1 MSAPVHHIIRNN
13 TFWLSP
19 QRCLFWENE
28 QALIV
33 SDLHLGKTGHFRKQ
47 GIAVPQAVYKEDLQR
62 LFSEIQYYKPRQL
75 IIVGDMFHSKENRE
89 LDLFVRWRNDM
100 PLVDVHLVKGNH
112 DILKDEWYSDANIS
126 ISQEQLCIGEF
137 VFTHEA
143 TAANCTGDQHPYVFS
158 GHIHPGV
165 SIHGLGR
172 QSLTFPCYYFGEQ
185 YAVLPAFSKFT
196 GVKVMRKGKGD
207 RLFAIVNQSIIA
219 V

>member
-1 MSAPVHHIIRNN
+1 MSAPVHHKIRNN

-19 QRCLFWENE
+19 QRCVFWEE
-28 QALIV
+28 AQALIV

-62 LFSEIQYYKPRQL
+62 LFSEIQYYKPKQL

-89 LDLFVRWRNDM
+89 LELFVRWRNDM
-100 PLVDVHLVKGNH
+100 PQVDVHLVKGNH
-112 DILKDEWYSDANIS
+112 DILKDEWYSQANIG
-126 ISQEQLCIGEF
+126 ISQEQLCIGDF
-137 VFTHEA
+137 IFTHEA
-143 TAANCTGDQHPYVFS
+143 TATNCTGGQQPYVFS

-165 SIHGLGR
+165 SIYGLGR

-185 YAVLPAFSKFT
+185 YAILPAFSKFT

-207 RLFAIVNQSIIA
+207 KLFAIVNQS
-219 V
+219 VMPV

>member
-19 QRCLFWENE
+19 QRCIYWENE

-62 LFSEIQYYKPRQL
+62 LFSEIQYYKPKQL

-89 LDLFVRWRNDM
+89 LDLFVKWRNDM
-100 PLVDVHLVKGNH
+100 PQVEVHLVKGNH
-112 DILKDEWYSDANIS
+112 DILKDEWYSSANIKL
-126 ISQEQLCIGEF
+126 SQEQLCTGEF

-143 TAANCTGDQHPYVFS
+143 TTTNCTGNNQPYIFS

-165 SIHGLGR
+165 AIHGLGR
-172 QSLTFPCYYFGEQ
+172 QSLTFPCYFFGAQ

-196 GVKVMRKGKGD
+196 GVKVMHKSKGD
-207 RLFAIVNQSIIA
+207 TIFAIVNQSVIA

>member
-1 MSAPVHHIIRNN
+1 MSAPVHHIIRNH

-19 QRCLFWENE
+19 QRCLYWEDT

-62 LFSEIQYYKPRQL
+62 LFSELQYYKPKQL

-89 LDLFVRWRNDM
+89 LDFFVKWRYDM
-100 PLVDVHLVKGNH
+100 PHIAVHLVKGNH
-112 DILKDEWYSDANIS
+112 DILKEEWYSHANIS
-126 ISQEQLCIGEF
+126 LSQEQLCIGEF

-143 TAANCTGDQHPYVFS
+143 TAGNCTGTHSPYIFS

-165 SIHGLGR
+165 SIRGIGR
-172 QSLTFPCYYFGEQ
+172 QMLTFPCYYFGEQ

-196 GVKVMRKGKGD
+196 GVHVMHKGKGD
-207 RLFAIVNQSIIA
+207 KLYAIVNQS
-219 V
+219 

>member
-1 MSAPVHHIIRNN
+1 MSAPIHHIIRNN

-19 QRCLFWENE
+19 QRCIFWEE
-28 QALIV
+28 QQSLIV

-62 LFSEIQYYKPRQL
+62 LFSEIQYYKPTQL

-100 PLVDVHLVKGNH
+100 PQVEVHLVKGNH
-112 DILKDEWYSDANIS
+112 DILKEEWYTNANITL
-126 ISQEQLCIGEF
+126 SQQQLCIGEF
-137 VFTHEA
+137 IFTHDA
-143 TAANCTGDQHPYVFS
+143 TATNCTGSNQPYLFS

-165 SIHGLGR
+165 SIHGVGR

-207 RLFAIVNQSIIA
+207 KLFAIVNQSVIK

>member
-1 MSAPVHHIIRNN
+1 MSTPVHHIIRNN
-13 TFWLSP
+13 RFWLSP
-19 QRCLFWENE
+19 QRCLYWEQQ

-62 LFSEIQYYKPRQL
+62 LFSEVQYYKPKQL

-89 LDLFVRWRNDM
+89 LALFVRWRNDISQ
-100 PLVDVHLVKGNH
+100 VDVHLVKGNH
-112 DILKDEWYSDANIS
+112 DILKDEWYSNANIN
-126 ISQEQLCIGEF
+126 ISQEQLCIEEF
-137 VFTHEA
+137 IFTHDA
-143 TAANCTGDQHPYVFS
+143 TATNCAGSQQPYVFS

-165 SIHGLGR
+165 SIQGLAR
-172 QSLTFPCYYFGEQ
+172 QSLTFPCFYFGEQ

-196 GVKVMRKGKGD
+196 GVKAMHKNKGAK
-207 RLFAIVNQSIIA
+207 LFAIVNQSVIE